1 MSDTTVEELREDLEA
16 PLEQTGAEVSLE
28 PLPMFDAAPLPDAP
42 ALAAP
47 AFHITLSP
55 RQPLHG

>member
-16 PLEQTGAEVSLE
+16 PLEQTRAEVSLE
-28 PLPMFDAAPLPDAP
+28 PLPVFDAAPPPDAP
-42 ALAAP
+42 ALAEP